1 MSQNPQRKQ
10 RLSGSRQLAGWVLL
24 LIMVSYL
31 VWLFAYPMAYSKPDQ
46 VLPYKILA
54 STKNFNELANVLGPL
69 REQATPLGGQSSS
82 LKTLW
87 VLARIPADTVERT
100 RILHLA
106 NRSILKG
113 DAVVLDEFGQAL
125 LYSHF
130 SRDLEPVHASRAL
143 PGYSIVLP
151 ELPLPLPA
159 GHRRF
164 SGEHDLTLVLRL
176 ELSSTGPA
184 LALNLWDSTR
194 FIEAQRQIEQQG
206 TMLGSILVLLAMA
219 AFVAGQLMHIPVVR
233 LLAFWMGAR
242 AAYLMSAG
250 GYLHYWLGISMGGV
264 IGTALDQV
272 AQMSLASASLML
284 MWGLMEYRLKGRRF
298 GAWMHGMAVVG
309 VFALAVAGLLPL
321 EVFQSLLYLVAGAV
335 IVTVVGL
342 AVVNLRHRVS
352 MMSVWYLC
360 TPLLDGLAAGNTLL
374 YLLGVTKAPFPWLD
388 LQSTTLLAIM
398 NASTAVIGYL
408 ARERSKELKSQE
420 ATKDALGRYQETYKT
435 IPIGLLSF
443 DHNAHIERYNEVSSR
458 LFDVPV
464 KAGAELSSLPGGVD
478 AQQGVPETG
487 SADAAPSTAAA
498 QERVD
503 ADTLMALN
511 AAFPDELRERIQQD
525 LGSFDE
531 ADFVWLLRGDGTH
544 RWLRVQ
550 AQRTATGYDVSL
562 TDVTALKQA
571 ESHLIY
577 ESQHDKLTGALNRHG
592 LDRRI
597 ESCLSDPARA
607 EHLAVCYVDL
617 DRFKVLNDVFGH
629 QAGDAVLRDVV
640 QRLRKR
646 LGDQVEIARMGGDEF
661 ALLLS
666 ANDPP
671 HRLQAYRALD
681 AIAGRPFEIAPKRFA
696 VTASIGLC
704 RAVPGQGS
712 RALINAADNACREAK
727 RKGRNQVVIMEE
739 GDQGQ
744 ARERQQVEIE
754 VLERLRKTKEFSDF
768 ELAIQP
774 VVGLGDGNRLGGE
787 ILLRHRMPD
796 GVLRSPTNLIEAAV
810 HRGEMATI
818 DRWVL
823 IESLR
828 WLHRN
833 EREFRALDFISVNL
847 SAEALSDEAFKNQL
861 IGQVRRHQ
869 HVASKLVLEINEVVA
884 MQDGYMM
891 KRLIGTL
898 RQLGVRAALDNVGAG
913 FINLNAI
920 SEIGASY
927 LKMDGSFSESLVR
940 QGSGQAVM
948 RTLAV
953 LAQELGIASIA
964 KSVQS
969 DAVLPVLEAMGIDYA
984 QGQALGAPM
993 SLADFEALVSVG
1005 ARPGTAPA
1013 PMAPASPLPQ
1023 AAEGM
1028 GGYGAQGSAQGF

>member
-1 MSQNPQRKQ
+1 MNQHPHEKR

-24 LIMVSYL
+24 LITVSYL
-31 VWLFAYPMAYSKPDQ
+31 IWLFAYPMAYSKPDQ

-54 STKNFNELANVLGPL
+54 SAKSFNELANVLGPL
-69 REQATPLGGQSSS
+69 REQAAPLGGQSAKM
-82 LKTLW
+82 KTLW
-87 VLARIPADTVERT
+87 VLARIPADTEERT
-100 RILHLA
+100 RVLHLA

-130 SRDLEPVHASRAL
+130 SQDLEPVHAERAL

-176 ELSSTGPA
+176 ELSTTGPA

-194 FIEAQRQIEQQG
+194 FVEAQRQIEQQG

-219 AFVAGQLMHIPVVR
+219 AFVGGQLMHIPVMR
-233 LLAFWMGAR
+233 LLAFWLGAR

-250 GYLHYWLGISMGGV
+250 GYLHLWLGTSMGGV
-264 IGTALDQV
+264 LGTALDQV
-272 AQMSLASASLML
+272 AQMSLPSASLTL
-284 MWGLMEYRLKGRRF
+284 MWGLMEYRLKGQRF

-309 VFALAVAGLLPL
+309 VFALAVAGLLPP
-321 EVFQSLLYLVAGAV
+321 EVFQTLLYLVAGAV
-335 IVTVVGL
+335 IVTVAGL

-352 MMSVWYLC
+352 MMSIWYLC
-360 TPLLDGLAAGNTLL
+360 TPLLDGLAAANTLV
-374 YLLGVTKAPFPWLD
+374 YLLGITQAPFPWLD
-388 LQSTTLLAIM
+388 LQSTSLLAVM

-420 ATKDALGRYQETYKT
+420 ATKDALDRYQETYKT

-443 DHNAHIERYNEVSSR
+443 DHDAHIERYNEVSSR

-464 KAGAELSSLPGGVD
+464 KDGEASLPAVSTLGD
-478 AQQGVPETG
+478 ANG
-487 SADAAPSTAAA
+487 ALAAPPVSAVASMPA
-498 QERVD
+498 QGRGD

-511 AAFPDELRERIQQD
+511 AAFPDDLRERIQQD
-525 LGSFDE
+525 LSSFDE
-531 ADFVWLLRGDGTH
+531 ADFVWLLHGEGTH

-597 ESCLSDPARA
+597 ESCLSDPERA
-607 EHLAVCYVDL
+607 EHLAICYVDL

-640 QRLRKR
+640 QRLKKR

-666 ANDPP
+666 TNDPP

-704 RAVPGQGS
+704 RANAGQGS
-712 RALINAADNACREAK
+712 RSLIDAADNACREAK

-739 GDQGQ
+739 GDQGHE
-744 ARERQQVEIE
+744 RERHQVEIE
-754 VLERLRKTKEFSDF
+754 VLDRLRKTKAFSDF

-787 ILLRHRMPD
+787 ILLRHRMSD
-796 GVLRSPTNLIEAAV
+796 GSLRSPTSLIEAAV
-810 HRGEMATI
+810 YRGEMATI

-828 WLHRN
+828 WLARH
-833 EREFRALDFISVNL
+833 ERAFRALDFISVNL

-869 HVASKLVLEINEVVA
+869 PVASKLVLEINEVVA

-920 SEIGASY
+920 GDIGASY
-927 LKMDGSFSESLVR
+927 LKIDGSFTESLTR
-940 QGSGQAVM
+940 HGGGQAVL

-969 DAVLPVLEAMGIDYA
+969 ASVLPVLEAMGIDYA

-993 SLADFEALVSVG
+993 SLADFETLVNIG
-1005 ARPGTAPA
+1005 AGTAVRRA
-1013 PMAPASPLPQ
+1013 GTAAAS
-1023 AAEGM
+1023 ASAASAEGM
-1028 GGYGAQGSAQGF
+1028 AGLGARGSAQGA